1 MNTAIEYGFKDE
13 SPLVILKPIPKPVD
27 EKLDM
32 RAARILEKAQSFK
45 IQNRE
50 DFQLAD
56 GLVSE
61 GAALIKGI
69 KLIHDPI
76 CAATNTAH
84 KLATSTR
91 KILIDP
97 VKQACDI
104 LAKGMGNF
112 KILEDRRISEEQEKK
127 AEKARKEQE
136 EAALSQAAEL
146 KKEGAPQKVVD
157 AVLDMANTPVQ
168 VTEPD
173 EEKLLSRTSFTPSWG
188 IEIINKILV
197 PEAFKIV
204 DEVNIRAAVKAAK
217 GDIKIA
223 GVRIF
228 ETFKTRKKA
237 L

>member
-13 SPLVILKPIPKPVD
+13 SPKTIPKPVD

-45 IQNRE
+45 IRDRE
-50 DFQLAD
+50 DFKLAD
-56 GLVSE
+56 GIVSE

-76 CAATNTAH
+76 CVATNTAH

-91 KILIDP
+91 KQLIDP
-97 VKQACDI
+97 VKEACDI
-104 LAKGMGNF
+104 LVKGMGNF
-112 KILEDRRISEEQEKK
+112 KLLEERRIAQEQEEK

-136 EAALSQAAEL
+136 EAAFSQAAEL
-146 KKEGAPQKVVD
+146 EKEGAPKKVVD
-157 AVLDMANTPVQ
+157 AVLDMAKTPVQ
-168 VTEPD
+168 VTEPL
-173 EEKLLSRTSFTPSWG
+173 ERKLLSKTSFTPSWG
-188 IEIINKILV
+188 IEIIDKKLI
-197 PEAFKIV
+197 PEAYKIV
-204 DEVNIRAAVKAAK
+204 NEVSIRAAVKAAQ
-217 GDIKIA
+217 GDIKIS

-237 L
+237 I

>member
-1 MNTAIEYGFKDE
+1 MNTATDYGFKDE
-13 SPLVILKPIPKPVD
+13 SPLIILKPIPQPVD

-45 IQNRE
+45 IRNRE

-56 GLVSE
+56 DVVSE

-76 CAATNTAH
+76 CVATNTAH
-84 KLATSTR
+84 KLATGTR
-91 KILIDP
+91 KKLIDP

-112 KILEDRRISEEQEKK
+112 KLIEERRIAQEQEKK

-136 EAALSQAAEL
+136 EAAFSEAAEL
-146 KKEGAPQKVVD
+146 KKEGAPAEVVE
-157 AVLDMANTPVQ
+157 AVLDMGNAPVQ
-168 VTEPD
+168 ISQPTD
-173 EEKLLSRTSFTPSWG
+173 ELRSRTSFTPSWG

-204 DEVNIRAAVKAAK
+204 DEVNIRAAVKAAH